1 MSNITIEI
9 QQTNQL
15 PAGYKQTA
23 VGVIPE
29 DWEVKRFDDIF
40 EFHSTNSFS
49 RENLTDNETESKVK
63 NIHYGDIHSK
73 FKNGILNCK
82 EEKLPFIK
90 DELLLNKNLNFVQE
104 GDLIIADAS
113 EDYEGVGECVEVLN
127 VGENKIVSGLHTFLA
142 RDYSNE
148 TIIGFRNYIFKN
160 QKVGIELKKIATGIS
175 VYSIS
180 KTNLQKLLLPTPPLP
195 EQQKIAEILSTWD
208 NAIDN
213 CKKIIKKLKK
223 RNKGLAQQ
231 LLTGKTRVKG
241 FEDTKWENKRLKDIA
256 IRVTAKNEELNDTV
270 VTISAQRGFVLQEDF
285 FNKRVASDTL
295 LNYYLLKKGQFAYNK
310 SYSNGYPMGA
320 FKRLDNFEKAVVTT
334 LYICFELKKNVDSD
348 FMNYFFE
355 NGMMVNYLMKVAQEG
370 GRAHGLLNIG
380 LDDFFNLKLTIP
392 SKDEQEKIVSILVN
406 ATNELKQ
413 YEQKLANLQIQKKGL
428 MQQLLTGKVRV
439 KLNK

>member
-1 MSNITIEI
+1 MSNTTIKT
-9 QQTNQL
+9 QQNTQL
-15 PAGYKQTA
+15 PDGYKQTA
-23 VGVIPE
+23 VGIIPE
-29 DWEVKRFDDIF
+29 DWEV
-40 EFHSTNSFS
+40 E
-49 RENLTDNETESKVK
+49 
-63 NIHYGDIHSK
+63 K
-73 FKNGILNCK
+73 FKNNANFFSGGTPSTVKLEYYNGII
-82 EEKLPFIK
+82 PFIK
-90 DELLLNKNLNFVQE
+90 SGEIYNNKTEQFLSEIGVANSSAKLVEQGDLLYALYGANSGEVAISKINGAINQAILCIRPNHKFEKTFLYNYFLEQKAIILKSYLQGGQGNLSAEIIKNL
-104 GDLIIADAS
+104 IIP
-113 EDYEGVGECVEVLN
+113 
-127 VGENKIVSGLHTFLA
+127 I
-142 RDYSNE
+142 
-148 TIIGFRNYIFKN
+148 
-160 QKVGIELKKIATGIS
+160 
-175 VYSIS
+175 
-180 KTNLQKLLLPTPPLP
+180 PPLP

-231 LLTGKTRVKG
+231 LLSGKTRVKG
-241 FEDTKWENKRLKDIA
+241 FEYTKWENKRLKDIA
-256 IRVTAKNEELNDTV
+256 LRVTAKNEELNDTV

-392 SKDEQEKIVSILVN
+392 SKDEQEKIANILDN

-413 YEQKLANLQIQKKGL
+413 YEQKLANLQLQKKGL